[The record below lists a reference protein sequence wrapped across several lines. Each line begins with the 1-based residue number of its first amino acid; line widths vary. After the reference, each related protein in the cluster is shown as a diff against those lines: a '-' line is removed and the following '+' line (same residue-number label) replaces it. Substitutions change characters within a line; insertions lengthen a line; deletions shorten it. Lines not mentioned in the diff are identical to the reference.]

1 MKDLILLHGA
11 LGGKQQLERTA
22 ALLSGSYNVHTLNF
36 EGHGGRA
43 SDNVYAIELF
53 AENLLAYLDENGI
66 SSCYVFGYSM
76 GGYVALKLAQ
86 LHPERI
92 AAIVT
97 LGTKFAWSPEIA
109 AKETAMLNPEK
120 IEEKV
125 PKFAAA
131 LEELHAPLDWKEVMH
146 KTADMMRRLGDNPAL
161 PDADLAGINTPVKL
175 LLGSEDVMVTRDETE
190 KVQALLPNAR
200 FEVIDG
206 WQHPIERV
214 AEEALADRIREEL
227 TTLG

>member
-22 ALLSGSYNVHTLNF
+22 ALLSTAYNVHTLNF
-36 EGHGGRA
+36 EGHGGRP
-43 SDNVYAIELF
+43 SDNAFSIGLF
-53 AENLLAYLDENGI
+53 AENLLKYLDEHGI
-66 SSCYVFGYSM
+66 DHCFVFGYSM
-76 GGYVALKLAQ
+76 GGYVALKLAE
-86 LHPERI
+86 LHPGRI
-92 AAIVT
+92 EAIVT

-131 LEELHAPLDWKEVMH
+131 LEQLHAPLDWKEVMH
-146 KTADMMRRLGDNPAL
+146 KTADMMRRLGDSPAL
-161 PDADLAGINTPVKL
+161 SDEGLSQIAIPVRL
-175 LLGSEDVMVTRDETE
+175 LMGSEDVMVTHDETE
-190 KVQALLPNAR
+190 KVQALLPNAT

-206 WQHPIERV
+206 WQHPIERIE
-214 AEEALADRIREEL
+214 AEALADKIKKEL
-227 TTLG
+227 EAAL